1 MKGLRIVARH
11 LAPSLPEREEF
22 VHLGA
27 LALAK
32 VIGVKRALLRMGR
45 NFKRAAND
53 IETKARDVGRE
64 VQLRTFTAPQFLGKA
79 SDRSTLITDYRRGVL
94 EEVLAL
100 LGIAGTV
107 EAVEV
112 HVERQDVTFRIT
124 WR

>member
-1 MKGLRIVARH
+1 MSADH
-11 LAPSLPEREEF
+11 EP
-22 VHLGA
+22 
-27 LALAK
+27 